1 MSETQPEEYDV
12 YNCTKDTCPASE
24 SIYGYAPSLG
34 ANAAFIAIFSVS
46 AVIFTIQ
53 GVRTK
58 TRSFSIAMVLG
69 CFCEALGHGGRIML
83 HYDPFSE
90 VGFKLQICL
99 LTFAPAFLA
108 AGVYLCLKHLVITFG
123 AHISRIKPA
132 WYTYIFISCD
142 VLSLALQ
149 GAGGGLASAATG
161 PGSLMNTGNNLMMAG
176 LSFQVFTLLAFATL
190 VTEYFVRV
198 WRHRYELNPRTEE
211 LRRSRKFRWFL
222 GALVT
227 AYVAILFRCIY
238 RIAEMAGGW
247 GNPIMRDET
256 TFIVLDSL

>member
-1 MSETQPEEYDV
+1 M
-12 YNCTKDTCPASE
+12 
-24 SIYGYAPSLG
+24 L
-34 ANAAFIAIFSVS
+34 
-46 AVIFTIQ
+46 TIL
-53 GVRTK
+53 R
-58 TRSFSIAMVLG
+58 
-69 CFCEALGHGGRIML
+69 
-83 HYDPFSE
+83 
-90 VGFKLQICL
+90 
-99 LTFAPAFLA
+99 
-108 AGVYLCLKHLVITFG
+108 VITFG

-161 PGSLMNTGNNLMMAG
+161 PGSLMDAGNNLMMAG

-190 VTEYFVRV
+190 VAEYFVRV

-211 LRRSRKFRWFL
+211 LRKNRKFRWFL
-222 GALVT
+222 SALVT